1 MTVKERIKSICKERG
16 ISINQL
22 EKDCGFGKGYIS
34 KLSDSSASVSK
45 ICEIAA
51 HLHVSVDY
59 LVNSQ
64 FSPFDDSEMYLLS
77 LYRKLSDPEKANII
91 RNIQFLIAEN
101 KDKKED
107 KNAL

>member
-1 MTVKERIKSICKERG
+1 MTVKERIKSVCKERG
-16 ISINQL
+16 MSVNQL
-22 EKDCGFGKGYIS
+22 EKECGFGKGYIS
-34 KLSDSSASVSK
+34 KLSDSSASISK

-51 HLHVSVDY
+51 RLHVSVDY

-64 FSPFDDSEMYLLS
+64 YSPFDDGEMYLVS

-91 RNIQFLIAEN
+91 RNIQFLIAESE
-101 KDKKED
+101 DKKEG